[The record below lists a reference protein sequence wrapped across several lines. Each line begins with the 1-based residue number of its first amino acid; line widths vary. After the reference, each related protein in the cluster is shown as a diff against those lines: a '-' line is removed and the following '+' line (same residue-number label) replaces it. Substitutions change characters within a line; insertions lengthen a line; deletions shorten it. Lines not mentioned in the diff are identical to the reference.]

1 MHTHTHTHTLA
12 LAHICSHMHTHT
24 FASRQSSSSS
34 FIYVCGYLCMSL
46 MLTCS
51 NNAYW
56 FTKDYRMGWHTLWCS
71 APFSSRVSGESLYSK
86 RLRASKQLLP
96 SLYSAGFCSVVLPC
110 KCYGRYSIS
119 LAADSPRSQTLLICI
134 WKTAPVFYMLM
145 HYACYIYIYIC
156 IMTSRNTPRSSTC
169 WRLGAYGPQT
179 AKSGNNTNLSSAMFS
194 AAGSFGPSY
203 AYWFGFLDSS

>member
-71 APFSSRVSGESLYSK
+71 APFSSQVSGESLYSK

-145 HYACYIYIYIC
+145 HYACYIYIYMYYDVTKYATFFHVLKAWGIR
-156 IMTSRNTPRSSTC
+156 TSNSQIRQQHK
-169 WRLGAYGPQT
+169 PQQC
-179 AKSGNNTNLSSAMFS
+179 
-194 AAGSFGPSY
+194 Y
-203 AYWFGFLDSS
+203 V